1 MKLLDELCAQAG
13 LPDKLCG
20 NLIDNRYKI
29 KRTLGRGGF
38 GFVYLAEHEIF
49 GHPIRK
55 VAFKLLKKPN
65 MKPKEIPESFSDVLA
80 VIRLAQIYPGH
91 ADLRHLVYIYDAGIC
106 EAWDERGY
114 VIMECIAG
122 DLQKEI
128 ERHPR
133 GLPVDLALDY
143 AKQICRAMAL
153 AHGLD
158 QPVVHR
164 DLKPP
169 NVLIDA
175 DGTAKVSDFG
185 LAKAVGGVTGLAA
198 GAGDYFCQAP
208 ESLDG
213 ICSPASDVYSIGLI
227 LYEMLTGTHPFEEL
241 RNRYNPDDL
250 PEKQR
255 EQHKHARKKPIPDVA
270 ILNVE
275 LRRRPDLCEVVN
287 RCLSYLPS
295 DRYRNAVELLDA
307 LLGKSPPPPR
317 PLSPPSEE
325 ETSLSL
331 LRQARSCEQRRDHE
345 MALDFLARLIA
356 RADPNRDRVYLG
368 EASYLSG
375 KIKAEKGDL
384 KAAHLDLFRAFNEF
398 KHEEAGEL
406 MKKLFSRKK

>member
-1 MKLLDELCAQAG
+1 LKLLDELCERAG
-13 LPDKLCG
+13 LPEKLCG

-29 KRTLGRGGF
+29 KRALGRGGF

-55 VAFKLLKKPN
+55 VAFKLLKKPKL
-65 MKPKEIPESFSDVLA
+65 KPNEVPEIFIDVLA

-91 ADLRHLVYIYDAGIC
+91 ADLKHLVYIYDAGIC

-114 VIMECIAG
+114 VVMECIAG

-128 ERHPR
+128 RRHPK

-153 AHGLD
+153 AHKLD
-158 QPVVHR
+158 QPLVHR

-175 DGTAKVSDFG
+175 DGAAKVSDFG

-198 GAGDYFCQAP
+198 GAGDFFCQAP
-208 ESLDG
+208 ESLG
-213 ICSPASDVYSIGLI
+213 GVCSPASDVYSIGLI
-227 LYEMLTGTHPFEEL
+227 LHEMLTGTHPFEKL
-241 RNRYNPDDL
+241 RKRYNPDDP

-255 EQHKHARKKPIPDVA
+255 EQHKREREKPIPDVA
-270 ILNVE
+270 TLNVE
-275 LRRRPDLCEVVN
+275 LRRRPDLCDVIN
-287 RCLSYLPS
+287 RCLKYLPS

-307 LLGKSPPPPR
+307 LAGNTPPPP
-317 PLSPPSEE
+317 PPPNGE
-325 ETSLSL
+325 ETLLFL
-331 LRQARSCEQRRDHE
+331 LRQARICEQRRDRE
-345 MALDFLARLIA
+345 TALDFLARLIA

-368 EASYLSG
+368 EALFLSG
-375 KIKAEKGDL
+375 KIKAEKGNL
-384 KAAHLDLFRAFNEF
+384 KEAHKDLFRAFNGF

-406 MKKLFSRKK
+406 MTKLFPRKK